1 MSTGGFLQAV
11 NTGVYMMKTKSIMK
25 SKIRLVGS
33 VIALTF
39 ASASMP
45 SAAATLIGDTVTIE
59 LGKNGGSFGIQNVV
73 VGAGEEGQYFGNQ
86 FYDFGSNTFSIRSDG
101 AFTSYSGGPG
111 GAIILALSSL
121 DLGTPITGVNF
132 TTSLTGVSTAFTSD
146 SVSFFFTDQALP
158 AETYLSATFSTA
170 AVPEPA
176 TWALMIFG
184 FGAIGGA
191 MRRQR
196 KTNVKVSYA

>member
-1 MSTGGFLQAV
+1 
-11 NTGVYMMKTKSIMK
+11 
-25 SKIRLVGS
+25 
-33 VIALTF
+33 
-39 ASASMP
+39 MP

-146 SVSFFFTDQALP
+146 SVSFFFTDQAL
-158 AETYLSATFSTA
+158 
-170 AVPEPA
+170 
-176 TWALMIFG
+176 
-184 FGAIGGA
+184 
-191 MRRQR
+191 
-196 KTNVKVSYA
+196 